1 MEIRHLEERDYPGV
15 IAVIDQ
21 WWGGRHMADMLPKL
35 FFVHFR
41 DTSFA
46 IEADGELIAFLA
58 GFVSQTDP
66 RQAYIHFVGIHPA
79 QRGRGRGRQL
89 YARFFDAARLRGC
102 AAVRCVTSPVNAG
115 SIAFHTR
122 MGFQIEKATG
132 ERGGVPCT
140 IDYDG
145 AGQDRVQFV
154 KFLTT

>member
-1 MEIRHLEERDYPGV
+1 MEVRPLEERDYPGV

-46 IEADGELIAFLA
+46 IEQGGELLAFLA

-66 RQAYIHFVGIHPA
+66 GQAYIHFVGIHPA
-79 QRGRGRGRQL
+79 HRAHGLGRELYERFFAAVRQRG
-89 YARFFDAARLRGC
+89 C
-102 AAVRCVTSPVNAG
+102 TAVRCVTAPVNLG
-115 SIAFHTR
+115 SVAFHTR
-122 MGFQIEKATG
+122 MGFQIEKANG
-132 ERGGVPCT
+132 ERNGVPCT

-154 KFLTT
+154 KSLA